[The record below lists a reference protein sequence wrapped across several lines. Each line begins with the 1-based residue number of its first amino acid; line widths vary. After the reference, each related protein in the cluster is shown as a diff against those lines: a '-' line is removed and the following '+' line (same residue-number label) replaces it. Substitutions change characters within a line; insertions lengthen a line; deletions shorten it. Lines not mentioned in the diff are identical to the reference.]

1 MSSQVS
7 ENIIKLFVF
16 FFLVY
21 VAKSQTSEPD
31 TLCDINTCPNDERCL
46 RRDGPGNL
54 TFVCECVQT
63 RARDGTMGH
72 NCFKNNDP
80 VHSTF
85 LGCYGKACE
94 RGSFSSPNYPQDYE
108 TRDKTFMALYIPHA
122 KSIFFDFS
130 SPFCIEEGKDELYVG
145 SGLEIYFG
153 DIDDLDNL
161 PENWYHFDGSGVP
174 SNFTLQGT
182 DTTFVY
188 FSSDKSTVCEGF
200 NITWEAQGK
209 TRCLLPN
216 TLSNFGSTFGRVE

>member
-1 MSSQVS
+1 MLFC
-7 ENIIKLFVF
+7 NIL
-16 FFLVY
+16 L
-21 VAKSQTSEPD
+21 S
-31 TLCDINTCPNDERCL
+31 
-46 RRDGPGNL
+46 
-54 TFVCECVQT
+54 
-63 RARDGTMGH
+63 
-72 NCFKNNDP
+72 DP

-94 RGSFSSPNYPQDYE
+94 KGSFSSPNYPQDYE
-108 TRDKTFMALYIPHA
+108 TRDRTFMALYIPHA

-145 SGLEIYFG
+145 SGLEIYYG

-216 TLSNFGSTFGRVE
+216 TLSNFGSTLGRVGKGKLQKSK